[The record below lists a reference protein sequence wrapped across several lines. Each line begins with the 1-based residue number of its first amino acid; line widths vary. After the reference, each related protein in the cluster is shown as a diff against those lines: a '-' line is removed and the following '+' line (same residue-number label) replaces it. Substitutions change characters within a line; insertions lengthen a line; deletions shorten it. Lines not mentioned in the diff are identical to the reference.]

1 VPAAPYAG
9 LTDDQIIELGAALEN
24 ELAEIHAAQVQSPQ
38 LPAPRFP
45 TTAGLKLGVNCA
57 VFAAGLALAPIT
69 FNISLVSPPSAW
81 P

>member
-45 TTAGLKLGVNCA
+45 
-57 VFAAGLALAPIT
+57 
-69 FNISLVSPPSAW
+69 PPQA
-81 P
+81 